1 MSMGMSTNE
10 NEYLMIDDYLE
21 QLNNFKGLKSIRV
34 EHIVKKV
41 NLSIDDVVK
50 YLELKIKNY
59 NKLKLEYRVMCD
71 SCYKYE
77 YILKNKDDKSYINE
91 ECKYCGEYLE
101 DTGILNVLVSLD

>member
-1 MSMGMSTNE
+1 MGIGMGINE
-10 NEYLMIDDYLE
+10 NEYLVIDYYLE

-34 EHIVKKV
+34 GHILKKV
-41 NLSIDDVVK
+41 NLSKDDVIK
-50 YLELKIKNY
+50 YLELKIKNH

-77 YILKNKDDKSYINE
+77 YVLKNKDEKSYINE

-101 DTGILNVLVSLD
+101 DTGILKVLVSLD